1 MEEDWIHAYWVLF
14 DCLWALE
21 CAVTQ
26 RYVDLRRQ
34 TGVFGSNQFAADTD
48 ETLEQLWHTRTSLI
62 ISIFHVTGPM
72 TPTPALLESLA
83 ITLLDWND
91 DLDSFLSRQ
100 DSLLVSRSFVSCT
113 SPLLCV
119 QPGNS
124 CQTQYNNLGEI

>member
-1 MEEDWIHAYWVLF
+1 MEEDWIYAYWVLY
-14 DCLWALE
+14 DCLWAVE

-34 TGVFGSNQFAADTD
+34 TGVLGSIQPTIDTD
-48 ETLEQLWHTRTSLI
+48 EILEQLWHTRTSLI

-83 ITLLDWND
+83 VTLLDWNE

-100 DSLLVSRSFVSCT
+100 DSLLVSSHFFRYQNHFGPVYSY
-113 SPLLCV
+113 
-119 QPGNS
+119 Q
-124 CQTQYNNLGEI
+124 